1 MILVLAYY
9 ECPNMCTLVLN
20 ALLQSAQDLKFE
32 VGKEYQI
39 IVVSIDPHE
48 EPALAAAKKQIYTQ
62 RYGRPG
68 AANGWH
74 FLTGDEAS
82 IRSVANSVGF
92 RFVYDPK
99 TRQFAHPSVITVLT
113 PTGKVSR
120 YFAGIEYPPK
130 ELRLALIEA
139 SNNHIGSLTEQL
151 FLLCFHYD
159 PASGKY
165 GLAYQRRH
173 SVCRHQHRPGAGLL
187 HRPDGTTRAP
197 LGQLKQTSMR
207 RALSFIFPDQ
217 ASNLAPSVDAI
228 FFALLGPLRFHHS
241 ADLRGGFVF
250 LPPVSPRLESRPNTY
265 KNGVDWLRAR
275 LDYHPISSLSR
286 TILLG
291 S

>member
-1 MILVLAYY
+1 MKTVFALICLLSLLCHAGGQNTQANLTAKAGLDQQLNAQLPLNLEFHDEHGAAALLADYFGAKPVILVLAYY

-20 ALLQSAQDLKFE
+20 ALLQSAQDSKFE

-48 EPALAAAKKQIYTQ
+48 GPKLAAAKKQIYTQ

-92 RFVYDPK
+92 HFVYDPK

-130 ELRLALIEA
+130 ALRLALIEA
-139 SNNHIGSLTEQL
+139 SDNHIGSLTEQL

-165 GLAYQRRH
+165 GLLVKGVIQFAGISTVLVLGCCIALMVRREH
-173 SVCRHQHRPGAGLL
+173 
-187 HRPDGTTRAP
+187 
-197 LGQLKQTSMR
+197 
-207 RALSFIFPDQ
+207 LS
-217 ASNLAPSVDAI
+217 AS
-228 FFALLGPLRFHHS
+228 
-241 ADLRGGFVF
+241 
-250 LPPVSPRLESRPNTY
+250 
-265 KNGVDWLRAR
+265 
-275 LDYHPISSLSR
+275 
-286 TILLG
+286 
-291 S
+291 

>member
-1 MILVLAYY
+1 MKVAFSLICLLSLLLQAPAQNAQANLTAKAGLDQQLNAQLPLNLAFHDEHGAATQLANYFGSKPVILVLAYY

-39 IVVSIDPHE
+39 IVISIDPHE
-48 EPALAAAKKQIYTQ
+48 GPALAAVKKQIYTQ

-82 IRSVANSVGF
+82 IRSVANAVGF
-92 RFVYDPK
+92 RFVYDPE

-113 PTGKVSR
+113 PAGKVSR
-120 YFAGIEYPPK
+120 YFAGIEYPPRD
-130 ELRLALIEA
+130 LRMALIEA

-165 GLAYQRRH
+165 GLLIKGAIQLAGISTVLVLGCCIALMVRREH
-173 SVCRHQHRPGAGLL
+173 LS
-187 HRPDGTTRAP
+187 
-197 LGQLKQTSMR
+197 TS
-207 RALSFIFPDQ
+207 
-217 ASNLAPSVDAI
+217 
-228 FFALLGPLRFHHS
+228 
-241 ADLRGGFVF
+241 
-250 LPPVSPRLESRPNTY
+250 
-265 KNGVDWLRAR
+265 
-275 LDYHPISSLSR
+275 
-286 TILLG
+286 
-291 S
+291 

>member
-1 MILVLAYY
+1 MKAAFSLICLLALASHALGQNAQANLTAKSGLDQQLDAQLPLNLAFRDEHGAATLLADYFGAKPVILVLAYY

-32 VGKEYQI
+32 LGKEYQI
-39 IVVSIDPHE
+39 IVLSIDPHE
-48 EPALAAAKKQIYTQ
+48 GQALAAAKKQLYTQ

-74 FLTGDEAS
+74 FLTGDEGS
-82 IRSVANSVGF
+82 IRSVADAIGF
-92 RFVYDPK
+92 HFVYDPA

-113 PTGKVSR
+113 PAGKVSR

-165 GLAYQRRH
+165 GLLIKGVIRF
-173 SVCRHQHRPGAGLL
+173 AG
-187 HRPDGTTRAP
+187 
-197 LGQLKQTSMR
+197 
-207 RALSFIFPDQ
+207 
-217 ASNLAPSVDAI
+217 
-228 FFALLGPLRFHHS
+228 
-241 ADLRGGFVF
+241 
-250 LPPVSPRLESRPNTY
+250 
-265 KNGVDWLRAR
+265 
-275 LDYHPISSLSR
+275 ISTVLV
-286 TILLG
+286 LG
-291 S
+291 SGIALMVRREHPSPS